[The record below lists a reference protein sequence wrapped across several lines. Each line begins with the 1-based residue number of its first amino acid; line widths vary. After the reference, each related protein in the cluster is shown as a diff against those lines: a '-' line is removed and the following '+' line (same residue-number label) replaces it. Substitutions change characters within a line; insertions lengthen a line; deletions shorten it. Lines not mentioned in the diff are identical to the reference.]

1 MHMLYDSPSYIVVQF
16 DVPVAPSAG
25 DAAHA
30 AQVDH
35 TNLPSLQRDGFEIVD
50 KFTRKEIFIEG
61 ALAQTFQ
68 EGVEALIEQGPDVD
82 DLDAFI
88 AQYANLGQQT
98 VIMH

>member
-16 DVPVAPSAG
+16 DVPVSLSPS
-25 DAAHA
+25 DTPHA
-30 AQVDH
+30 DH
-35 TNLPSLQRDGFEIVD
+35 PPLQRDGFEIVD
-50 KFTRKEIFIEG
+50 KFSRKEIFIEG
-61 ALAQTFQ
+61 ALAQQFQ

-88 AQYANLGQQT
+88 EQYANMGQQP

>member
-16 DVPVAPSAG
+16 DVPVDLSPG

-30 AQVDH
+30 AQADRVH
-35 TNLPSLQRDGFEIVD
+35 LPPLQRDGFEIVD

-88 AQYANLGQQT
+88 AQYANLGQQP